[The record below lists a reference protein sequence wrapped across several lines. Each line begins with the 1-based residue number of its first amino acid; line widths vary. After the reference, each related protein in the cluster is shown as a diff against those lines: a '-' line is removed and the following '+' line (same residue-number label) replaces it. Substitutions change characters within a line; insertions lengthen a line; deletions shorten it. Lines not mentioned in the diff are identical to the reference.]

1 MHVRHTHARTLAHL
15 QSLPLND
22 EVALWHAIILPSTRH
37 SAGPMG
43 IEGGERGERGRR
55 RAAALYVIGTCEK
68 YQRGQHELAGRRL
81 SCSPVLPDVLLE
93 A

>member
-43 IEGGERGERGRR
+43 NRGGREGRKGQ
-55 RAAALYVIGTCEK
+55 AALYVIGTCEK